1 MHRYKL
7 PIVLVIINNNG
18 IYSGFETE
26 LYQDIT
32 EGEEP
37 RTVTSPPTALLPSV
51 QYDKM
56 SDMVGAGAQGYMVST
71 QAEIDSAMQQAMA
84 SDRLSV
90 INVMIN
96 PMASRKAQQHEW
108 LTRAKL

>member
-1 MHRYKL
+1 M
-7 PIVLVIINNNG
+7 IINNNG
-18 IYSGFETE
+18 IYSGLESD

-32 EGEEP
+32 SEGDP
-37 RTVTSPPTALLPSV
+37 TLTSPPTALLPAV
-51 QYDKM
+51 KYEAM
-56 SDMVGAGAQGYMVST
+56 AEMVGRRGVVVRDQEGISREVST
-71 QAEIDSAMQQAMA
+71 ALESEEF
-84 SDRLSV
+84 RL